1 MRPNTIKQLWADD
14 QPALGAWLGSASTIV
29 AEQMAHAGFDW
40 LCVDGEHSPVD
51 ILTMVQMMQVISST
65 DTIPIARVQ
74 WNDPVQVKRVL
85 DGGAYGVVIP
95 WVNTAAEAEQAVAAC
110 RYPPRGIR
118 GFGPYRGGMYG
129 GPDYGAHADE
139 EIACIIQIETIGAV
153 ERIDEILSVPGVDAT
168 LIGPADLAMSLG
180 VPVIGDNPHPGSRSR
195 VRRSARGVAA
205 QRRRAGHLLLR
216 RGRSRPPRD
225 RGLEVPQ
232 HRHRRAVHRA
242 GGAARAQDGA
252 GRGGLRGPAGVAR
265 PAPRAD
271 WSRP

>member
-1 MRPNTIKQLWADD
+1 MRPNTIKRLWADD
-14 QPALGAWLGSASTIV
+14 KPALGAWLGSASTIV

-118 GFGPYRGGMYG
+118 GFGPYRGAMYG
-129 GPDYGAHADE
+129 GPDYGTHADD

-180 VPVIGDNPHPGSRSR
+180 IPVIGDNPHPDHVAACAEVLAGSLRN
-195 VRRSARGVAA
+195 GVAPGIYCSGEEEA
-205 QRRRAGHLLLR
+205 ARRVTEGWKFINIGTDGQYIGQGAR
-216 RGRSRPPRD
+216 RG
-225 RGLEVPQ
+225 LKTV
-232 HRHRRAVHRA
+232 RAA
-242 GGAARAQDGA
+242 GG
-252 GRGGLRGPAGVAR
+252 
-265 PAPRAD
+265 
-271 WSRP
+271 